1 MTRYLPFV
9 VLIAVLA
16 AIAAITPGTA
26 SANDAAVVTSVK
38 KWTVI
43 ITPKA
48 QKLGT
53 FISPNTSST
62 KALASLKSFTKTA
75 RQGAAAISTTKPSTA
90 NGAKL
95 KLLAKRAFVNFGK
108 AGELLIKA
116 VVMVRNGKTE
126 AEVTPVVN
134 KAVTYANNGSMQ
146 LKNASTLI
154 RKVGR

>member
-9 VLIAVLA
+9 ALVAVLA

-26 SANDAAVVTSVK
+26 SANDAGVVTSVK
-38 KWTVI
+38 KWTAI

-48 QKLGT
+48 QTLGT
-53 FISPNTSST
+53 LVSPNTSSA

-75 RQGAAAISTTKPSTA
+75 RQGAAAISTTKPSTT

-108 AGELLIKA
+108 AGELLVKA
-116 VVMVRNGKTE
+116 VQMVR
-126 AEVTPVVN
+126 A
-134 KAVTYANNGSMQ
+134 
-146 LKNASTLI
+146 
-154 RKVGR
+154 GRPRPR

>member
-9 VLIAVLA
+9 VLVAVLA
-16 AIAAITPGTA
+16 AIAAITPATA

-48 QKLGT
+48 QALGT
-53 FISPNTSST
+53 LMSPTTSST
-62 KALASLKSFTKTA
+62 KALASFKSFTRTA

-95 KLLAKRAFVNFGK
+95 KLLAKRAFVNFGN
-108 AGELLIKA
+108 AGALLVKA
-116 VVMVRNGKTE
+116 VQMVRAGKTE
-126 AEVTPVVN
+126 AEVTPTVN
-134 KAVTYANNGSMQ
+134 QAVKYANNGSIQ
-146 LKNASTLI
+146 LKNASALI
-154 RKVGR
+154 RKVR

>member
-1 MTRYLPFV
+1 MSRYLPFV

-75 RQGAAAISTTKPSTA
+75 RRVK
-90 NGAKL
+90 
-95 KLLAKRAFVNFGK
+95 
-108 AGELLIKA
+108 
-116 VVMVRNGKTE
+116 
-126 AEVTPVVN
+126 
-134 KAVTYANNGSMQ
+134 YADNGSIQ
-146 LKNASTLI
+146 LENASTLT
-154 RKVGR
+154 RKAH